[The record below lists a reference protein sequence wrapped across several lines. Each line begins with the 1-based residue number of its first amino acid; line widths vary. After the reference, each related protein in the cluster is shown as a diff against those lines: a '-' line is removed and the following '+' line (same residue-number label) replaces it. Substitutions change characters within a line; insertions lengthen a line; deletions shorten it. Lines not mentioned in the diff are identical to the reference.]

1 MKPLTECFQV
11 RERERK
17 REGRV
22 SETTDVDKVKL
33 YVTAW
38 RVHAMICVTGE
49 EVRQLLKMLQLE

>member
-1 MKPLTECFQV
+1 MKPLTKCFQV

-38 RVHAMICVTGE
+38 RVHAMICVLMSR
-49 EVRQLLKMLQLE
+49 VRRSDNC